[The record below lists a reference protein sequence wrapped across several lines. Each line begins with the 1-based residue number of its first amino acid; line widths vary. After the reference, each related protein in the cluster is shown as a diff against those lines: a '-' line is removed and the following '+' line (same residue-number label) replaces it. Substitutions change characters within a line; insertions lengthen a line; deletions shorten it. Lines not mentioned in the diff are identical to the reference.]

1 MKQLTRARR
10 VGITAVLCAL
20 VLRLWAG
27 GWAGQALKFLT
38 SPDRAAFFLY
48 LETGRDVRF
57 SRTLPA
63 FSPDF
68 MESPPAATVPAETVP
83 VLPSFSAGDELSLYY
98 AATVEPDI
106 DALLA
111 RPLEWNL
118 KEDPPSVLILHT
130 HTTEGYAE
138 TPGWRTTEET
148 GNMIAMG
155 DIVAEALTQQ
165 GIGVLHDRELH
176 DYPSYNG
183 AYVRTR
189 KSLEEYLRQY
199 PSIRLVLDL
208 HRDAAG
214 EGSRQMRTRATV
226 AGEPSAQLMIVMGT
240 NYDTYEDNLSLGL
253 KLHAQ
258 LERMYPGI
266 TRPIQLRA
274 ARFNQ
279 DLCPG
284 SVLVE
289 IGAAGNTQA
298 EARRAAEALAQAV
311 AALALGT
318 EGAQ

>member
-20 VLRLWAG
+20 VLRLWLG
-27 GWAGQALKFLT
+27 GWGGQALDFLT
-38 SPDRAAFFLY
+38 SPDSAAFFLY

-57 SRTLPA
+57 SSSLPA

-68 MESPPAATVPAETVP
+68 MESPPAATVPTEP
-83 VLPSFSAGDELSLYY
+83 VLPDFSAEDELSLYY
-98 AATVEPDI
+98 AAAVEPDI
-106 DALLA
+106 GKLLS

-118 KEDPPSVLILHT
+118 KENPPSVLILHT

-138 TPGWRTTEET
+138 TPGWRTTEES
-148 GNMIAMG
+148 GNMVAIG
-155 DIVAEALTQQ
+155 DIVADGLTEQ
-165 GIGVLHDRELH
+165 GIGVLHDRKLH

-189 KSLEEYLRQY
+189 KSLAEYLRQY

-214 EGSRQMRTRATV
+214 EGSRQMRTQATV

-240 NYDTYEDNLSLGL
+240 NYDTYEENLSLGL
-253 KLHAQ
+253 KLHVQ

-266 TRPIQLRA
+266 TRPLQLRA

-284 SVLVE
+284 ALLIE
-289 IGAAGNTQA
+289 IGAAGNTQQ
-298 EARRAAEALAQAV
+298 EARRAAEALTQAL

-318 EGAQ
+318 ETTQ

>member
-20 VLRLWAG
+20 VLRLWLG
-27 GWAGQALKFLT
+27 GWGGQALDFLT
-38 SPDRAAFFLY
+38 SPDSAAFFLY

-57 SRTLPA
+57 SHALPT

-68 MESPPAATVPAETVP
+68 MESPPAATVPTEP
-83 VLPSFSAGDELSLYY
+83 VLPDFSAEDELSLYY
-98 AATVEPDI
+98 AAAVEPDI
-106 DALLA
+106 GKLLS

-118 KEDPPSVLILHT
+118 KENPPSVLILHT

-138 TPGWRTTEET
+138 TPGWRTTEES
-148 GNMIAMG
+148 GNMVAIG
-155 DIVAEALTQQ
+155 DIVADGLTEQ
-165 GIGVLHDRELH
+165 GIGVLHDRKLH

-189 KSLEEYLRQY
+189 KSLAEYLRQY

-214 EGSRQMRTRATV
+214 EGSRQMRTQATV

-240 NYDTYEDNLSLGL
+240 NYDTYQENLSLGL
-253 KLHAQ
+253 KLHVQ

-266 TRPIQLRA
+266 TRPLQLRA

-284 SVLVE
+284 ALLIE
-289 IGAAGNTQA
+289 IGAAGNTQQ
-298 EARRAAEALAQAV
+298 EARRAAEALTQAL

-318 EGAQ
+318 ETTP

>member
-27 GWAGQALKFLT
+27 GWGGRAWAFLT
-38 SPDRAAFFLY
+38 SRDTAAFFLY

-57 SRTLPA
+57 SRTLSV

-68 MESPPAATVPAETVP
+68 MESPPAATVPAETA
-83 VLPSFSAGDELSLYY
+83 LPSFSSEDEPSLYY
-98 AATVEPDI
+98 AARVSPDI
-106 DALLA
+106 DALLS

-118 KEDPPSVLILHT
+118 TENPPSVLILHT

-138 TPGWRTTEET
+138 SPGWRTTEST

-155 DIVAEALTQQ
+155 DVVADALTRQ
-165 GIGVLHDRELH
+165 GIGVLHDRDLY

-183 AYVRTR
+183 AYVRAR
-189 KSLEEYLRQY
+189 KSLEESLRQY
-199 PSIRLVLDL
+199 PGIRLILDL

-214 EGSRQMRTRATV
+214 EGSRQMRTQATV
-226 AGEPSAQLMIVMGT
+226 EGEPSAQLMIVMGT

-258 LERMYPGI
+258 LENMYPGI
-266 TRPIQLRA
+266 TRPLQLRA

-284 SVLVE
+284 ALLVE

-298 EARRAAEALAQAV
+298 EARRAAEALAHAV

-318 EGAQ
+318 EEG

>member
-20 VLRLWAG
+20 VLRLWLG
-27 GWAGQALKFLT
+27 GWGGQALDFLT
-38 SPDRAAFFLY
+38 SPDSAAFFLY

-57 SRTLPA
+57 SSSLPA

-68 MESPPAATVPAETVP
+68 MESPPAATVPTEP
-83 VLPSFSAGDELSLYY
+83 VLPDFSAEDELSLYY
-98 AATVEPDI
+98 AAAVEPDI
-106 DALLA
+106 GKLLS

-118 KEDPPSVLILHT
+118 KENPPSVLILHT

-138 TPGWRTTEET
+138 TPGWRTTEES
-148 GNMIAMG
+148 GNMVAIG
-155 DIVAEALTQQ
+155 DIVADGLTEQ
-165 GIGVLHDRELH
+165 GIGVLHDRKLH

-189 KSLEEYLRQY
+189 KSLAEYLRQY

-214 EGSRQMRTRATV
+214 EGSRQMRTQATV
-226 AGEPSAQLMIVMGT
+226 AGEPSAQLMIVIGT
-240 NYDTYEDNLSLGL
+240 NYDTYEENLSLGL
-253 KLHAQ
+253 KLHVQ

-266 TRPIQLRA
+266 TRPLQLRA

-284 SVLVE
+284 ALLIE
-289 IGAAGNTQA
+289 IGAAGNTQQ
-298 EARRAAEALAQAV
+298 EARRAAEALTQAL

-318 EGAQ
+318 ETTQ

>member
-20 VLRLWAG
+20 VLRLWLG
-27 GWAGQALKFLT
+27 GWGGQALDFLT
-38 SPDRAAFFLY
+38 SPDSAAFFLY

-57 SRTLPA
+57 SHALPA

-68 MESPPAATVPAETVP
+68 MESPPAATVPTEPT
-83 VLPSFSAGDELSLYY
+83 LPGFSAEDKLSLYY
-98 AATVEPDI
+98 AAAVEPDI
-106 DALLA
+106 GKLLS

-118 KEDPPSVLILHT
+118 KENPPSVLILHT

-138 TPGWRTTEET
+138 TPGWRTTEES
-148 GNMIAMG
+148 GNMVAIG
-155 DIVAEALTQQ
+155 DIVADGLTEQ
-165 GIGVLHDRELH
+165 GIGVLHDRKLH

-189 KSLEEYLRQY
+189 KSLAEYLRQY

-214 EGSRQMRTRATV
+214 EGSRQMRTQATV

-240 NYDTYEDNLSLGL
+240 NYDTYQENLSLGL
-253 KLHAQ
+253 KLHVQ

-266 TRPIQLRA
+266 TRPLQLRA

-284 SVLVE
+284 ALLIE
-289 IGAAGNTQA
+289 IGAAGNTQQ
-298 EARRAAEALAQAV
+298 EARRAAEALTQAL

-318 EGAQ
+318 ETTQ

>member
-20 VLRLWAG
+20 VLRLWLG
-27 GWAGQALKFLT
+27 GWGGQALDFLT
-38 SPDRAAFFLY
+38 SPDSAAFFLY

-57 SRTLPA
+57 SHALPA

-68 MESPPAATVPAETVP
+68 MESPPAATVPTEP
-83 VLPSFSAGDELSLYY
+83 VLPDFSAEDELSLYY
-98 AATVEPDI
+98 AAAVEPDI
-106 DALLA
+106 GKLLS

-118 KEDPPSVLILHT
+118 KENPPSVLILHT

-138 TPGWRTTEET
+138 TPGWRTTEES
-148 GNMIAMG
+148 GNMVAIG
-155 DIVAEALTQQ
+155 DIVADGLTEQ
-165 GIGVLHDRELH
+165 GIGVLHDRKLH

-189 KSLEEYLRQY
+189 KSLAEYLRQY

-214 EGSRQMRTRATV
+214 EGSRQMRTQATV

-240 NYDTYEDNLSLGL
+240 NYDTYEENLSLGL
-253 KLHAQ
+253 KLHVQ

-266 TRPIQLRA
+266 TRPLQLRA

-284 SVLVE
+284 ALLIE
-289 IGAAGNTQA
+289 IGAAGNTQQ
-298 EARRAAEALAQAV
+298 EARRAAEALTQAL

-318 EGAQ
+318 ETTQ